1 MDPDSFLSLFTGDV
15 SIHPLTLGAII
26 ALIVAAFLL
35 LISGYMSA
43 SEIAFFSLKPND
55 IRILR
60 EGKNKA
66 DQMIIDLM
74 KDSSRLLATILII
87 NNFVNIG
94 TVTLCGFFFNTI
106 FDFSHSPFLGF
117 FALTIALT
125 AIILLFGEVM
135 PKVYAGQR
143 SLSFSRF
150 AAPGLIFFRKLCYP
164 LATVLIR
171 STNVVNK
178 RVMAFSHHSTISM
191 DELSQALELTSDEE
205 MEGEM
210 EILEGVIKFRDKKA
224 CEVMTPRVDIC
235 DLDIL
240 SSFSEVLDKVRESG
254 YSRIPVYADSHDNI
268 RGILYIKDL
277 LIHLDK
283 PDTFRWQTL
292 IRPAF
297 FVPENKRIDLLLE
310 EFKKSRVH
318 MAIVVDEYGGISG
331 LVSFE
336 DVVEEI
342 LGEISDEYDEEEP
355 NFKRIDE
362 DTYDCEAKILLPDF
376 YKITGVDEDDFED
389 VTGEADTLGG
399 LILELK
405 GEFPVKDE
413 VIVYK
418 KYEFAILGVNDRR
431 ILKVRFHVVKKEEGE
446 GDETSND

>member
-1 MDPDSFLSLFTGDV
+1 MDPDSFLSLLTGDV
-15 SIHPLTLGAII
+15 TLHPLTLGAII
-26 ALIVAAFLL
+26 ALIVSAFLL

-43 SEIAFFSLKPND
+43 SEIAFFSMGPND
-55 IRILR
+55 IRVVR
-60 EGKNKA
+60 EGKMKA
-66 DQMIIDLM
+66 DLMITDLM

-94 TVTLCGFFFNTI
+94 TVTLCGFFFTTV
-106 FDFSHSPFLGF
+106 FDFSRSPLLGF
-117 FALTIALT
+117 FCLTIALT
-125 AIILLFGEVM
+125 AVILLFGEVM

-143 SLSFSRF
+143 SLAFSRF

-164 LATVLIR
+164 LATLLIR
-171 STNVVNK
+171 STNVVNRK
-178 RVMAFSHHSTISM
+178 VMAYSHHSSISM

-224 CEVMTPRVDIC
+224 CEVMTPRLDIC

-240 SSFSEVLDKVRESG
+240 ASFSRVLATVRESG
-254 YSRIPVYADSHDNI
+254 YSRIPVYSDSHDNI

-292 IRPAF
+292 IRPTL
-297 FVPENKRIDLLLE
+297 FVPETKRIDLLLE
-310 EFKKSRVH
+310 EFKKSRIH
-318 MAIVVDEYGGISG
+318 MAIVVDEYGGVSG

-342 LGEISDEYDEEEP
+342 VGEISDEYDEEEP
-355 NFKRIDE
+355 NFKQIDE
-362 DTYDCEAKILLPDF
+362 QTFDCEAKILLIDF
-376 YKITGVDEDDFED
+376 FKITDVDEDDFED
-389 VTGEADTLGG
+389 VSGEADTLGG
-399 LILELK
+399 LILEIK

-413 VIVYK
+413 VITYK
-418 KYEFAILGVNDRR
+418 NCKFTILEVNDRR
-431 ILKVRFHVVKKEEGE
+431 ILKVRFHVVKIEKEEE
-446 GDETSND
+446 ETPND